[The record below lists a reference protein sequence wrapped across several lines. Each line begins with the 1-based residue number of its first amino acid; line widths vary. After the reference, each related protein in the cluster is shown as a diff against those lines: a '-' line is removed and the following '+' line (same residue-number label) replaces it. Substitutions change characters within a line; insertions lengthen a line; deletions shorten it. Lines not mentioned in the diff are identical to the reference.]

1 MTFMLISSRN
11 VQLYTTYQ
19 MDNQFYIHLQSNES
33 LNYFTANK
41 PGNFTCMLPQTVLLE
56 GRWYVGLTEFEYT
69 HKVTKQPYPL
79 HLLVHSDVC
88 KDSIVGDKKCQLLRY
103 IPFTKKSGQRFFER
117 LGPVHYY
124 LVNKQ
129 TIDRVEISIN
139 APGYLIDQVLSDQPV
154 RCTLH
159 FTKAPPL
166 VL

>member
-1 MTFMLISSRN
+1 
-11 VQLYTTYQ
+11 
-19 MDNQFYIHLQSNES
+19 MDNQFYVHLQSDES
-33 LNYFTANK
+33 LNYYTGNT
-41 PGNFTCMLPQTVLLE
+41 PGNFTCILPQTVHLE
-56 GRWYVGLTEFEYT
+56 GRWYVGLVEFEYT
-69 HKVTKQPYPL
+69 HKITKQPYPL
-79 HLLVHSDVC
+79 HLVVSANVC
-88 KDSIVGDKKCQLLRY
+88 RDSIVGSKRCQLLRY
-103 IPFTKKSGQRFFER
+103 IPISKKSGQRIFER

-129 TIDRVEISIN
+129 TLDRVEISIN